1 MIGQTISHYRI
12 LEKLGA
18 GGMGIV
24 YRAHDEK
31 LNRDIALKVL
41 RTEPAN
47 SDDRSQ
53 LLRKEALALSRLNHP
68 NIAQIYDFDQ
78 FKGVEYLVMEFVRG
92 ETLAASL
99 INGPIPERE
108 TIGIGIQLASALEA
122 AAEVGVVHCDLKPSN
137 VMLSATG
144 NVKVL
149 DFGLAKLLKL
159 DSEDTRSFSDAL
171 GEIGTMPYTAPE
183 QFRGEIVDF
192 RTDIYS
198 LGVLLYE
205 SSTGKRP
212 FRGTNS
218 ANLIS
223 DILSKS
229 PDAPSKIRPNISV
242 GMDAIIL
249 RCLAKEPA
257 RRYQRASEVKVA
269 LEAIAI
275 ATEPTSALGSRKN
288 WRRLLPILLPLAV
301 IASLFLVLIPHRLR
315 HTPPEKV
322 GTKRVNQLAILP
334 LTLSSLD
341 NDMVAFSNG
350 LIETLTS
357 RLTKLTSKHPLQ
369 VVPASEVRAFG
380 VTSLEQAKQQ
390 FGANLGLEL
399 NIEKSGGLV
408 RVNYALVDANQHNQL
423 RGDTITAPASD
434 PFGLEDKV
442 ADSVVGSLKI
452 ELSPDEQAAL
462 TDNGTSQP
470 GAFDY
475 YLQGRGYLQDF
486 QKPEN
491 IDSAITEFNQAL
503 AQDPNYALAYAG
515 LGEAFWYKYHYT
527 RDREWV
533 DKAQAAC
540 ERGVSLRADEAA
552 PHVCL
557 GLVFLGTGN
566 YEKSAHEY
574 QLAVAIEPTDDKA
587 YNGLAIAYSRLN
599 EPVKAEE
606 TFKSAIQVRP
616 NYWAGYNW
624 LGELYLRQGKSKDA
638 ETMFSE
644 VISLVP
650 DSFVGYTNLGSTYLN
665 DGRYAEAIP
674 LLKRSVEIRQ
684 TAENSSNLATAYFGM
699 RQFDNAAKT
708 YERAVKLDSSN
719 YEVWG
724 NLADA
729 YYWDGKHQLSM
740 AAYRKA
746 IRLGEEQLAVNPRN
760 SNLLGYLAG
769 YFAMTGDRQ
778 RSLAYLTQ
786 ALEISPSDPNILLDA
801 AEVHNQLG
809 EKDLAIQWCTKAIAA
824 GISSSALRD
833 TPIFDNLRD
842 DLRFKRLVG
851 FN

>member
-1 MIGQTISHYRI
+1 MIGQTLSHYRI
-12 LEKLGA
+12 LDKLGA

-31 LNRDIALKVL
+31 LSRDIALKVL
-41 RTEPAN
+41 RTESTN
-47 SDDRSQ
+47 RDDRSQ
-53 LLRKEALALSRLNHP
+53 RLRKEAVALSRLNHP

-78 FKGVEYLVMEFVRG
+78 VDGVEYLVMEFVRG
-92 ETLAASL
+92 ETLAKSL
-99 INGPIPERE
+99 INGPISERE
-108 TIGIGIQLASALEA
+108 TISIGIQLASALEA

-137 VMLSATG
+137 VMVSATG
-144 NVKVL
+144 RVKVL
-149 DFGLAKLLKL
+149 DFGLAKLLRA
-159 DSEDTRSFSDAL
+159 DSEDTRSFGDAL
-171 GEIGTMPYTAPE
+171 GEAGTMPYTAPE
-183 QFRGEIVDF
+183 QFRGEAVDF

-205 SSTGKRP
+205 SGTGKRP

-223 DILSKS
+223 DILSKT
-229 PDAPSKIRPNISV
+229 PEAPSKVRPELSTGV
-242 GMDAIIL
+242 DAIIL

-257 RRYQRASEVKVA
+257 RRYQRASEVRVA
-269 LEAIAI
+269 LEAIAN
-275 ATEPTSALGSRKN
+275 ATEPASAFWSRGD
-288 WRRLLPILLPLAV
+288 WRRLLAILFPLAA
-301 IASLFLVLIPHRLR
+301 IASLGLVLLPRLR
-315 HTPPEKV
+315 HTLPDKFET
-322 GTKRVNQLAILP
+322 GRVNELAILP
-334 LTLSSLD
+334 LSLSSHD
-341 NDMVAFSNG
+341 DDMVAFSNG

-380 VTSLEQAKQQ
+380 ITSLEQAKQQ

-399 NIEKSGGLV
+399 NVERSGGLV
-408 RVNYALVDANQHNQL
+408 RMNYALVDANQHSQL

-442 ADSVVGSLKI
+442 ADSVVGSLQI
-452 ELSPDEQAAL
+452 ELSPNERATI

-470 GAFDY
+470 QAFDY

-486 QKPEN
+486 HKPEN

-503 AQDPNYALAYAG
+503 RQDSNYALAYAG
-515 LGEAFWYKYHYT
+515 LGEAFWYKYHYSK
-527 RDREWV
+527 DRQWV
-533 DKAQAAC
+533 DKSQEAC

-552 PHVCL
+552 PHSCL

-566 YEKSAHEY
+566 YEMAAHEY

-599 EPVKAEE
+599 RPIEAEK
-606 TFKSAIQVRP
+606 TFKSAIQLRP

-624 LGELYLRQGKSKDA
+624 LGELYLRQGQAKDA
-638 ETMFSE
+638 EAMFSE

-665 DGRYAEAIP
+665 EGRYAEAIP

-684 TAENSSNLATAYFGM
+684 TAENNSNLATAYFGL

-708 YERAVKLDSSN
+708 YEQAIKLDPGN

-729 YYWDGKHQLSM
+729 YYWDGKHQLSA
-740 AAYRKA
+740 AAYQKA
-746 IRLGEEQLAVNPRN
+746 IRLAEDRLGVNPRN
-760 SNLLGYLAG
+760 ANLLGYLAG
-769 YFAMTGDRQ
+769 YFAMIGDRE
-778 RSLAYLTQ
+778 RSFGYLTQ
-786 ALEISPSDPNILLDA
+786 ALQISPSDPNILLDA
-801 AEVHNQLG
+801 AEIHSQFG
-809 EKDLAIQWCTKAIAA
+809 EKDLAIEWSTKAIAA
-824 GISSSALRD
+824 GTSPSALRD
-833 TPIFDNLRD
+833 APNFDNLRT
-842 DLRFKRLVG
+842 DLRFRHLIG
-851 FN
+851 PN